1 VTRVTDFIPNSSK
14 ALNPPVAGCT
24 VMTVGKATVQS
35 HGYNALR
42 FRELAK
48 QIGIKSA
55 SLH

>member
-1 VTRVTDFIPNSSK
+1 MAKTKTDMRE
-14 ALNPPVAGCT
+14 A